1 MSQFLELLPSTQ
13 TDVITHAKI
22 DSKVQ
27 TIVIFRV
34 STRYWSS
41 PINDLFLPR
50 IEKSFPRIS
59 NALQSSTSS
68 IELISSLVR
77 SCSLTNSSF
86 SSSTSGSL
94 LLAQPEMAGILDS
107 GPNMCRCRKLTVLV

>member
-1 MSQFLELLPSTQ
+1 MQKTAHINYLWQILVTFRIST
-13 TDVITHAKI
+13 
-22 DSKVQ
+22 
-27 TIVIFRV
+27 
-34 STRYWSS
+34 S
-41 PINDLFLPR
+41 PINELFLPR

-86 SSSTSGSL
+86 SSSTSVSL

-107 GPNMCRCRKLTVLV
+107 GPNMCLCRKLTVLV

>member
-1 MSQFLELLPSTQ
+1 MPLTLLP
-13 TDVITHAKI
+13 APP
-22 DSKVQ
+22 DSKSYLHLCN
-27 TIVIFRV
+27 T
-34 STRYWSS
+34 S
-41 PINDLFLPR
+41 PINELFLPR

-86 SSSTSGSL
+86 SSSTSCSL
-94 LLAQPEMAGILDS
+94 LLAQPEMAFLILDS
-107 GPNMCRCRKLTVLV
+107 GPNMCLCRKLTVLV

>member
-1 MSQFLELLPSTQ
+1 MQKTAQ
-13 TDVITHAKI
+13 I
-22 DSKVQ
+22 DSKGQ

-41 PINDLFLPR
+41 PKNELFLPR

-107 GPNMCRCRKLTVLV
+107 GPNMCLCRKLTVLV